1 MVAATEQVR
10 LFYKTLTRH
19 FNEGKTSWGKNEL
32 LQELSVVY
40 IDFLENSALHKELG
54 LDGTPSLGKKL
65 NEAEAL

>member
-40 IDFLENSALHKELG
+40 IDFLENSALQSELG
-54 LDGTPSLGKKL
+54 LNQAQTLSKKL

>member
-10 LFYKTLTRH
+10 LFYKTLVRH

-40 IDFLENSALHKELG
+40 INFLENSALQNELKVDEYAT
-54 LDGTPSLGKKL
+54 LARKL